1 MESQI
6 CRSESQISGGTCPR
20 YDGREADM
28 FLECLK
34 RFIAWYICSENQKE
48 ARAAKKCISILQLI
62 TLAVAKGQMRVTPG
76 ETKTTFAFTQL
87 FCIVLTQ
94 MNPNTC
100 PKPNTIMGNHLS
112 ISKLCIQ
119 WGTCYPF

>member
-87 FCIVLTQ
+87 FLHCAHSDEPEH
-94 MNPNTC
+94 M
-100 PKPNTIMGNHLS
+100 PKTKYNYGQSFIN
-112 ISKLCIQ
+112 
-119 WGTCYPF
+119 